1 MKKYL
6 RKIFLFLI
14 PIFFLA
20 FNFQD
25 NFISGWYFQSM
36 PPLHGGYIKD
46 ITFTDTLTGYA
57 VLDIDSF
64 STARI
69 MKTTNGGDNWNVIF
83 ENELGFSKIHFINSQ
98 TGFAASTELLKTTNA
113 GQNWFALTPLP
124 KSSFIDISVVSESEI
139 WATDYNALIGGL
151 YRSTNGGMN
160 WQTIFY
166 NAFRNPSKIY
176 MYNSRLGFMIYSN
189 KLYRTSNSGTT
200 WDSVPGQ
207 RTFYHEIKMFDS
219 LTGWK
224 AAGNLTKTTDGG
236 LTWQEQFV
244 PFQSASSGAS
254 DISII
259 NKDTLWMA
267 GGAVG
272 TTWKDFRSVAFKT
285 TNGGANWGYQILNS
299 SINSY
304 IPFHIMFVNANYG
317 WTYIPNNTGFH
328 TKVGGNDTTIYVGV
342 QQISSEI
349 PENFKLYQNYPNP
362 FNPVTKIN
370 YEIKVSDYITLKV
383 FDISGK
389 EISTL
394 ISQKQT
400 PGRYEYLFDASNLS
414 SGIYL
419 YTLQTQ
425 DLKETKKMILVK

>member
-1 MKKYL
+1 
-6 RKIFLFLI
+6 
-14 PIFFLA
+14 
-20 FNFQD
+20 
-25 NFISGWYFQSM
+25 
-36 PPLHGGYIKD
+36 PLHGGYISD
-46 ITFTDTLTGYA
+46 MTFTDTLTGFA
-57 VLDIDSF
+57 ATVQDSSGIGSVL
-64 STARI
+64 
-69 MKTTNGGDNWNVIF
+69 KTTNGGDNWSIKHQVKGSI
-83 ENELGFSKIHFINSQ
+83 SKIQFLNTQ
-98 TGFAASTELLKTTNA
+98 TGFIGGADLFKTTNA
-113 GQNWFALTPLP
+113 GENWFALTPLP
-124 KSSFIDISVVSESEI
+124 KASFIDISVVSESEI

-160 WQTIFY
+160 WQMMFF

-189 KLYRTSNSGTT
+189 KLYRTSNSGQS

-207 RTFYHEIKMFDS
+207 RTFYHEIKMIDS

-236 LTWQEQFV
+236 FTWQEQFV

-254 DISII
+254 DFSII

-267 GGAVG
+267 GGAIG

-342 QQISSEI
+342 QQISIEV

-362 FNPVTKIN
+362 FNPVTKIH
-370 YEIKVSDYITLKV
+370 YELRNTDYIKL
-383 FDISGK
+383 FISDITGK
-389 EISTL
+389 EVSVL
-394 ISQKQT
+394 INQKQT
-400 PGRYEYLFDASNLS
+400 TGKYEYTFDGSYLS
-414 SGIYL
+414 SGIYF
-419 YTLQTQ
+419 YTLQTNSFKQ
-425 DLKETKKMILVK
+425 TKKMLLLK